1 MLNIQNIIKDPN
13 PTYLEVGKLAFIHC
27 DLMNLDT
34 ENCTFYIYRIDDL
47 TKKIGDQKEII
58 IQGEKNYNGSSLD
71 ENVTELR
78 SIQPVSPKLSWFDKD
93 EEEIKAAFDVEV
105 NGTRVKSND
114 HILIIKKGNI
124 TINLYWGEEYRESKR
139 QKVRIYAEYLIRE
152 VDLNYPNDIGYISKF
167 RFKINRTS
175 PKLDNPVVN
184 WRHSS
189 SETVYEEDRK
199 NRKRKGRFII
209 AESGE
214 IDLTSFFEYFCQ
226 VNLLPELLDT
236 DYTMRSDDFNP
247 DKEELNVFKR
257 DFLYSAEEV
266 LLFLRKKKLIPEI
279 YYDDV
284 ITKNEV
290 MLVFDQINKFKGY
303 VDDVKEIIKKR
314 DPRSFLLSRVED
326 LFKEMEKTAN
336 KSEHKYVFFKD
347 EYRLTIRHLKRTET
361 QRIQQFENWLQSRMR
376 IYPHSDD
383 FKDKYKEVKTKIAK
397 YNALPPVLRDKQ
409 YGLYLNSRINIYYD
423 VINTYNSLLSD
434 FKTLE
439 KATEYFLEKA
449 RDNVPFSF

>member
-13 PTYLEVGKLAFIHC
+13 PTYLEVGKLAFLHC

-34 ENCTFYIYRIDDL
+34 ETCTFYIYRIDDT
-47 TKKIGDQKEII
+47 TKKIDGQKEII
-58 IQGEKNYNGSSLD
+58 IQGEKDYNGYSLN
-71 ENVTELR
+71 ENVTELK

-93 EEEIKAAFDVEV
+93 EEEIKAAFDIEV
-105 NGTRVKSND
+105 KGTRVKSND
-114 HILIIKKGNI
+114 HALIIKKGNI
-124 TINLYWGEEYRESKR
+124 TINLYWGEEYRESEI

-152 VDLNYPNDIGYISKF
+152 ADLNYPNDLGYPDKF
-167 RFKINRTS
+167 QFKINRKS
-175 PKLDNPVVN
+175 PTLIHPITN

-189 SETVYEEDRK
+189 SETVYEEDRN

-214 IDLTSFFEYFCQ
+214 INLTEFFEYFCQ

-236 DYTMRSDDFNP
+236 DYTMRSDDFYP
-247 DKEELNVFKR
+247 DKEELKIFKR

-284 ITKNEV
+284 MTHNEV
-290 MLVFDQINKFKGY
+290 MSLFDQINKMQGY
-303 VDDVKEIIKKR
+303 VDDVKKIIKKR
-314 DPRSFLLSRVED
+314 DPRSFFLSRVED

-347 EYRLTIRHLKRTET
+347 EYRLTIRHLKRTEN
-361 QRIQQFENWLQSRMR
+361 QRIQQFENWLQSMMR
-376 IYPHSDD
+376 IHPHSPE
-383 FKDKYKEVKTKIAK
+383 FKEKYLDVSIRIKK
-397 YNALPPVLRDKQ
+397 YNDLDPRLRDER
-409 YGLYLNSRINIYYD
+409 YGRILNSRINIYND
-423 VINTYNSLLSD
+423 IIDEYNSFVSD

-439 KATEYFLEKA
+439 RATEYFLEKA
-449 RDNVPFSF
+449 MDNVDFSF